1 MKNKKMILV
10 VTLVIAILMLMVPYA
25 SATNDGELSVIKP
38 GENNQTTVNNEENTV
53 PIIGGSNNT
62 TNNVANNQDNTSGN
76 TLPKTGVAENTTLVV
91 FIAICIIS
99 AVYAFVRIRNY
110 KNI

>member
-10 VTLVIAILMLMVPYA
+10 VTLVIAILMLMVPYVK
-25 SATNDGELSVIKP
+25 ATDGDLSIIRP
-38 GENNQTTVNNEENTV
+38 GENSQTPTNNDEATV
-53 PIIGGSNNT
+53 PIIGGNNNT
-62 TNNVANNQDNTSGN
+62 TTNVVNNQDNTSGN

-91 FIAICIIS
+91 FIAICVVS